1 MSSSVLPAQGTMFHS
16 SPIPADS
23 ALRPVAAQAAAPV
36 LELSGVGKRFQGI
49 VALKD
54 VGFAVRPGEV
64 MALLGENGAG
74 KSTLVKILT
83 GIHQPDEGT
92 IALDGKPV
100 SFATAQA
107 AMQAGITAVHQETV
121 MFEELTVA
129 ENICIGR
136 QPMCGVPPR
145 IDWRRIDAEA
155 EQLFAR
161 LEVDL
166 PVRAR
171 VKDLSVAQR
180 HFVEIARALSQRAQV
195 VIMDEPTAALS
206 QREIRELY
214 RIIGQL
220 RAAGTAVIFISHKF
234 DEIFAVADR
243 YTVLRDGRF
252 IAAGALTDITE
263 PQLVALMVGR
273 EVGQVF
279 PRHQTQSENVNT
291 STAASAD
298 TVLQVEKFCHPTE
311 FHDVSF
317 SLRRGEIIGFYGLVG
332 AGRSELMQALFGL
345 SPGARGVVRI
355 DGRAVDIQSPAQAI
369 AQGIAYVPEDRQ
381 HQGVLLSL
389 PIFQNITLP
398 ILSGIGFFLRR
409 HRRRE
414 IAIAR
419 RLSELLELKASHF
432 HQHVAQLSGG
442 NQQKVV
448 LAKWLATDPRV
459 IILDEPTKGIDI
471 GSKAAVHRF
480 ISELVGQGLSVIL
493 VSSEL
498 PEVMGMSDRIVV
510 MHQGTVQ
517 KIFDREEATPE
528 LLVAAASGS
537 AHQTVQTGQAE
548 PAQQVAQK
556 GVAACH

>member
-1 MSSSVLPAQGTMFHS
+1 MSSSVLPVQGTMFHS
-16 SPIPADS
+16 P
-23 ALRPVAAQAAAPV
+23 PVQAEEVVRVVAGQSAAPV
-36 LELSGVGKRFQGI
+36 LELSGIGKRFQGI
-49 VALKD
+49 VALRD

-100 SFATAQA
+100 SFATPQA

-136 QPMCGVPPR
+136 QPLCGIPPR
-145 IDWRRIDAEA
+145 IDWRRIEAEA

-252 IAAGALTDITE
+252 IAAGALADITE
-263 PQLVALMVGR
+263 SQLVALMVGR

-279 PRHQTQSENVNT
+279 PRHLEQSNDRQASMPEANDAILEVEN
-291 STAASAD
+291 
-298 TVLQVEKFCHPTE
+298 FCHPTE

-345 SPGARGVVRI
+345 SPAARGKVRI
-355 DGRAVDIQSPAQAI
+355 DGRTISIQSPAQAI
-369 AQGIAYVPEDRQ
+369 AHGIAYVPEDRQ

-419 RLSELLELKASHF
+419 RLSEQLELKAAHF

-448 LAKWLATDPRV
+448 LAKWLATNPRV

-480 ISELVGQGLSVIL
+480 ISDLVEQGLSVIL

-498 PEVMGMSDRIVV
+498 PEVMGMADRIIV

-517 KIFDREEATPE
+517 RVFDRDEATPE

-537 AHQTVQTGQAE
+537 GHQHEDQDQDQDKTGA
-548 PAQQVAQK
+548 VS
-556 GVAACH
+556 CH

>member
-1 MSSSVLPAQGTMFHS
+1 MSSSVLSVHDSLFSGSQLVPEGIASTVADQAQ
-16 SPIPADS
+16 
-23 ALRPVAAQAAAPV
+23 APV
-36 LELSGVGKRFQGI
+36 LELSGISKRFQGI
-49 VALKD
+49 VALQD
-54 VGFAVRPGEV
+54 VGFSLRPGEV

-83 GIHQPDEGT
+83 GIHQPDEGA
-92 IALDGKPV
+92 IRLGGKTV
-100 SFATAQA
+100 SFATPQA
-107 AMQAGITAVHQETV
+107 AIQAGITAVHQETV

-129 ENICIGR
+129 ENIYIGR
-136 QPMCGVPPR
+136 QPLRGMPGR
-145 IDWRRIDAEA
+145 IDWQRMQSEA
-155 EQLFAR
+155 AQLFAR
-161 LEVDL
+161 LEVEL
-166 PVRAR
+166 PVTAK

-180 HFVEIARALSQRAQV
+180 HFVEIARALSQQAQV

-220 RAAGTAVIFISHKF
+220 RASGTAVIFISHKF

-243 YTVLRDGRF
+243 YTVLRDGCF
-252 IAAGALTDITE
+252 IAAGALADISE

-279 PRHQTQSENVNT
+279 PHHEIADPE
-291 STAASAD
+291 AAPV
-298 TVLQVEKFCHPTE
+298 VLEVEHFSHPTE

-317 SLRRGEIIGFYGLVG
+317 SLRRGEVIGFYGLVG

-345 SPGARGVVRI
+345 SPAAHGTLRMEGQTLRI
-355 DGRAVDIQSPAQAI
+355 TSPAQAI
-369 AQGIAYVPEDRQ
+369 AAGIAYVPEDRQ

-398 ILSGIGFFLRR
+398 VLSGFGFFLRR

-414 IAIAR
+414 MEISR
-419 RLSELLELKASHF
+419 RLSTQLELKATHF
-432 HQHVAQLSGG
+432 HQQVAQLSGG

-448 LAKWLATDPRV
+448 LAKWLATNPRV

-480 ISELVGQGLSVIL
+480 ISELVQQGLAVIL

-498 PEVMGMSDRIVV
+498 PEVLGMADRVVV

-517 KIFDREEATPE
+517 EEFARHEATPE
-528 LLVAAASGS
+528 LLMAAASGS
-537 AHQTVQTGQAE
+537 SQHA
-548 PAQQVAQK
+548 PAP
-556 GVAACH
+556 CHFSS